1 MNMTKTTL
9 IIEHVLLLTDELA
22 KLVVPEVEALGVC
35 GGEALYGGS
44 PAQCHAHQLVCDPQ
58 RRREV
63 HIELSTG
70 ILVTVVSSRYYTV
83 LFCLKQRALSK
94 LFSRI
99 FLIFS

>member
-9 IIEHVLLLTDELA
+9 IIEHVLLLTDELS

-44 PAQCHAHQLVCDPQ
+44 PAQCHAHQLVRDPQ

-63 HIELSTG
+63 HIELSTV
-70 ILVTVVSSRYYTV
+70 ILVTVHSVPECGFES
-83 LFCLKQRALSK
+83 LK
-94 LFSRI
+94 
-99 FLIFS
+99 

>member
-9 IIEHVLLLTDELA
+9 IIEHVLLLTDELS
-22 KLVVPEVEALGVC
+22 KLVVPEVEALGVG

-63 HIELSTG
+63 HIELSTV